1 MNGVHYY
8 QGSWRNDPPM
18 VVGPTDLGFWSANN
32 VFDGARAIRGCAPDL
47 DRHCARLLRS
57 AAAIG
62 LQPDMTADQVH
73 GLCVDGIRMLPA
85 DADYYVRPMF
95 FCRDGSLL
103 PETGTTLFVLSIT
116 EMPMPSENA
125 GRATLSPFRRAA
137 PDQAPTDSKAGALY
151 PNSQRARRDA
161 MNRGF
166 QLAVVL
172 DPDGN
177 VAEFSH
183 ANLWLAKDGVAISP
197 RPNGTFLDGITKNRV
212 AGLLTAAGVP
222 VEQRV
227 VTVADLDD
235 ADEIWMS
242 GNAGK
247 IQTVTG
253 WEGRDLQPGPVF
265 RQARELYWRF
275 LQTCRIVDAPT
286 VENEAPQRTAM
297 A

>member
-8 QGSWRNDPPM
+8 EGSWRNDPPL
-18 VVGPTDLGFWSANN
+18 VAGPADLGFWSANN
-32 VFDGARAIRGCAPDL
+32 VFDGARAIHGCAPDL
-47 DRHCARLLRS
+47 DRHCARLIRS

-62 LQPDMTADQVH
+62 LQPGLSGEQVH
-73 GLCVDGIRMLPA
+73 ELCVAGVRMLPA
-85 DADYYVRPMF
+85 DADYYLRPMF
-95 FCRDGSLL
+95 FCREGSLL
-103 PETGTTLFVLSIT
+103 PETGTTEFVLSVF
-116 EMPMPSENA
+116 EMPMPAENA
-125 GRATLSPFRRAA
+125 GRATLSPYRRAA
-137 PDQAPTDSKAGALY
+137 PDQAPTDAKAGALY

-161 MNRGF
+161 MKRGF

-183 ANLWLAKDGVAISP
+183 ANLWLAKDGVAITP
-197 RPNGTFLDGITKNRV
+197 KANGTFLDGITKNRV
-212 AGLLTAAGVP
+212 AGLLEAAGVT

-227 VTVADLDD
+227 VTVADLND

-253 WEGRDLQPGPVF
+253 WEGRELQPGPVF
-265 RQARELYWRF
+265 RQARALYWAF
-275 LQTCRIVDAPT
+275 LGTCRIVD
-286 VENEAPQRTAM
+286 EAALQRTAT